1 VSSRE
6 THRRWKLLAHGA
18 IAKSAQSAE
27 QGAQREERFTVDGKG
42 PVCVRFWSAAYGIT
56 DAFRNDILAQARAG
70 LSQADDE
77 WESAARHPRDEGDVF
92 RSASMEHTIEWWV
105 IWLDLE
111 DQMPNEPLIVHRAV
125 IWQAVYDEEY
135 CVDMMWWGVPALK
148 PSRWKELQAV
158 GLTELS
164 IEYFG
169 ARPETPEVPNV
180 LLKLR
185 QRANHSNFGSCPDCD
200 TSKAAWKELRKDRKQ
215 YSLAELKSKEG

>member
-1 VSSRE
+1 M
-6 THRRWKLLAHGA
+6 
-18 IAKSAQSAE
+18 
-27 QGAQREERFTVDGKG
+27 DDKG

-180 LLKLR
+180 LLKLC